1 MKRAREN
8 GGQNLTPDSQSGVSS
23 EIVMS
28 LSIIF
33 ISASSILSLDIKAEI
48 VFLILV
54 VILSKR

>member
-8 GGQNLTPDSQSGVSS
+8 GGQNLTPDGQSGVVS
-23 EIVMS
+23 ETVML
-28 LSIIF
+28 LSMIYV
-33 ISASSILSLDIKAEI
+33 SANSILSLDIKAEI